1 MIYPIVI
8 IPIIVGCVAQGI
20 KFLLSITRHNK
31 IELKFLFTSGHMP
44 SAHTAFVI
52 SLVIIVARYDSI
64 YSTTFAISFVLAYI
78 VIYDALKIRTNIGYN
93 GKVMNKLI
101 REIPGIEKNGYPI
114 LRERVGHK
122 PLEVL
127 VGAVLGFF
135 LTILFIVVLESL

>member
-1 MIYPIVI
+1 MIYPIFI
-8 IPIIVGCVAQGI
+8 IPVIVGCVAQGL
-20 KFLLSITRHNK
+20 KFILSIVKHNK
-31 IELKFLFTSGHMP
+31 IEFKFLFTSGHMP

-52 SLVIIVARYDSI
+52 SLVMIVAKYDSI

-93 GKVMNKLI
+93 GKVVNKLV
-101 REIPGIEKNGYPI
+101 REVPGIEKNGYPI

-127 VGAVLGFF
+127 VGAILGFVS
-135 LTILFIVVLESL
+135 TILFISILESL